1 MMKEQPRFVGE
12 IMSKDVVTLEEDATL
27 ENLDESMRTL
37 RFRHMPVVDG
47 KRLIGLISQRDVL
60 RVSASTLLP
69 AGHKQTEFLTKKFAV
84 RDVMTRDVQTVR
96 AETPLGDAARLMLR
110 GKVGCLP
117 VIDAENKLVGILTEA
132 DFVKLSA
139 ALFPK

>member
-1 MMKEQPRFVGE
+1 
-12 IMSKDVVTLEEDATL
+12 
-27 ENLDESMRTL
+27 
-37 RFRHMPVVDG
+37 
-47 KRLIGLISQRDVL
+47 
-60 RVSASTLLP
+60 
-69 AGHKQTEFLTKKFAV
+69 
-84 RDVMTRDVQTVR
+84 MTRDVQTVR